1 MKTKNPAKRILKTA
15 VIQMQSK
22 PYALNENLQLALNL
36 AKEAHDKGANL
47 IVLPELFDSGYCV
60 NENARERK
68 RARLKRVGLLNQ
80 ILAFYGLKI
89 NDWQGAKF
97 VLCDKKGQS
106 VIVND
111 LGDLWGKAQKL
122 AKKEMDVLDSNLL
135 AFLNQQTHAT
145 H

>member
-1 MKTKNPAKRILKTA
+1 MCVLCGELISSFHWTDRIDG
-15 VIQMQSK
+15 SGS
-22 PYALNENLQLALNL
+22 YENDENLKEPNALIS
-36 AKEAHDKGANL
+36 A
-47 IVLPELFDSGYCV
+47 

-68 RARLKRVGLLNQ
+68 RARLKRVRLLNQ

-89 NDWQGAKF
+89 DDWQGAKF

-111 LGDLWGKAQKL
+111 LGDLWDKAQNL
-122 AKKEMDVLDSNLL
+122 AKKEMDALDSNLL
-135 AFLNQQTHAT
+135 AFLNQNTNAT

>member
-1 MKTKNPAKRILKTA
+1 MCVLCGELISSFHWSDENYGSDSYEID
-15 VIQMQSK
+15 
-22 PYALNENLQLALNL
+22 ENLREPNV
-36 AKEAHDKGANL
+36 L
-47 IVLPELFDSGYCV
+47 IST

-89 NDWQGAKF
+89 NDWQGTKF

-122 AKKEMDVLDSNLL
+122 AKKEMDALDSNLL
-135 AFLNQQTHAT
+135 AFLNQNTNTTH
-145 H
+145 

>member
-1 MKTKNPAKRILKTA
+1 MCVLCGELISSFHWTDENYGTNGSDSYEID
-15 VIQMQSK
+15 
-22 PYALNENLQLALNL
+22 ENLREPNV
-36 AKEAHDKGANL
+36 L
-47 IVLPELFDSGYCV
+47 ISA

-89 NDWQGAKF
+89 DDWQGAKF

-111 LGDLWGKAQKL
+111 LGDLWGKAQNL
-122 AKKEMDVLDSNLL
+122 SKKEMDALDSNLL
-135 AFLNQQTHAT
+135 AFLNQNPHAT

>member
-1 MKTKNPAKRILKTA
+1 MCVLCGELISSFHWTDRTYG
-15 VIQMQSK
+15 SSS
-22 PYALNENLQLALNL
+22 YENENLKGQNALIS
-36 AKEAHDKGANL
+36 A
-47 IVLPELFDSGYCV
+47 

-68 RARLKRVGLLNQ
+68 RARLKRVRLLNQ

-106 VIVND
+106 VMVND

-122 AKKEMDVLDSNLL
+122 AKKEMDALDSNLL
-135 AFLNQQTHAT
+135 AFLNQQTQAT

>member
-1 MKTKNPAKRILKTA
+1 MCVLCGELISSFHWTDGTDG
-15 VIQMQSK
+15 SGS
-22 PYALNENLQLALNL
+22 YENENLKEPNAL
-36 AKEAHDKGANL
+36 
-47 IVLPELFDSGYCV
+47 IST

-122 AKKEMDVLDSNLL
+122 AKKEMDALDSNLL

>member
-1 MKTKNPAKRILKTA
+1 MCVLCGELISSFHWTDENYGSDSYEID
-15 VIQMQSK
+15 
-22 PYALNENLQLALNL
+22 ENL
-36 AKEAHDKGANL
+36 KEPNVL
-47 IVLPELFDSGYCV
+47 ISA

-111 LGDLWGKAQKL
+111 LGDLWDKAQNL
-122 AKKEMDVLDSNLL
+122 AKKKMDALDSNLL
-135 AFLNQQTHAT
+135 AFLNQNTNTTH
-145 H
+145 

>member
-1 MKTKNPAKRILKTA
+1 MCVLCGELISSFHWTDENYGTNGSDSYEIGEGLKE
-15 VIQMQSK
+15 
-22 PYALNENLQLALNL
+22 PNALISA
-36 AKEAHDKGANL
+36 
-47 IVLPELFDSGYCV
+47 

-122 AKKEMDVLDSNLL
+122 AKKEMDALDSHLL
-135 AFLNQQTHAT
+135 AFLNQNTNAIH
-145 H
+145 

>member
-1 MKTKNPAKRILKTA
+1 MCVLCGELISSFHWSDENYGSDSYEID
-15 VIQMQSK
+15 
-22 PYALNENLQLALNL
+22 ENLREPNAL
-36 AKEAHDKGANL
+36 
-47 IVLPELFDSGYCV
+47 IST

-122 AKKEMDVLDSNLL
+122 AKKEMDALDSHLL
-135 AFLNQQTHAT
+135 AFLNQNTNAT

>member
-1 MKTKNPAKRILKTA
+1 MCVLCGELISSFHWTDRSDSYEID
-15 VIQMQSK
+15 
-22 PYALNENLQLALNL
+22 ENLKEPNALIS
-36 AKEAHDKGANL
+36 A
-47 IVLPELFDSGYCV
+47 

-68 RARLKRVGLLNQ
+68 RARFKRVRLLNQ

-111 LGDLWGKAQKL
+111 LGDLWGKAQNL
-122 AKKEMDVLDSNLL
+122 SKKEMDALDSNLL
-135 AFLNQQTHAT
+135 AFLNQNPHAT

>member
-1 MKTKNPAKRILKTA
+1 MCVLCGELVSSFHWTDRTYG
-15 VIQMQSK
+15 SGS
-22 PYALNENLQLALNL
+22 YENENLKEPNAL
-36 AKEAHDKGANL
+36 
-47 IVLPELFDSGYCV
+47 IST

-111 LGDLWGKAQKL
+111 LGDLWDKAQKL
-122 AKKEMDVLDSNLL
+122 AKKEMDALDSNLL
-135 AFLNQQTHAT
+135 AFLNQNTDTTH
-145 H
+145 

>member
-1 MKTKNPAKRILKTA
+1 MCVLCGELISSFHWTDENYGTNGSDGYR
-15 VIQMQSK
+15 SD
-22 PYALNENLQLALNL
+22 ENLRESNALIS
-36 AKEAHDKGANL
+36 A
-47 IVLPELFDSGYCV
+47 

-89 NDWQGAKF
+89 GDWQGAKF

-111 LGDLWGKAQKL
+111 LGDLWDKAQNL
-122 AKKEMDVLDSNLL
+122 AKKKMDVLDSNLL
-135 AFLNQQTHAT
+135 AFLNQNANTTH
-145 H
+145 

>member
-1 MKTKNPAKRILKTA
+1 MCVLCGELISSFHWTDENYGSDSYEID
-15 VIQMQSK
+15 
-22 PYALNENLQLALNL
+22 ENLREPNALIS
-36 AKEAHDKGANL
+36 A
-47 IVLPELFDSGYCV
+47 

-89 NDWQGAKF
+89 GDWQGTKF

-111 LGDLWGKAQKL
+111 LGDLWDKAQNL
-122 AKKEMDVLDSNLL
+122 AKKKMDALDSNLL
-135 AFLNQQTHAT
+135 AFLNQNTQAAH
-145 H
+145 

>member
-1 MKTKNPAKRILKTA
+1 MCVLCGELISSFHWSDENYGSDSYEIGKGLKE
-15 VIQMQSK
+15 
-22 PYALNENLQLALNL
+22 PNAL
-36 AKEAHDKGANL
+36 
-47 IVLPELFDSGYCV
+47 IST

-89 NDWQGAKF
+89 NDWQGTKF

-111 LGDLWGKAQKL
+111 LGDLWDKAQKL
-122 AKKEMDVLDSNLL
+122 AKKEMDALDSHLL
-135 AFLNQQTHAT
+135 AFLNQNTNTTH
-145 H
+145 

>member
-1 MKTKNPAKRILKTA
+1 MCVLCGELISSFHWTDGSDENYG
-15 VIQMQSK
+15 SD
-22 PYALNENLQLALNL
+22 ENLKEPNALIS
-36 AKEAHDKGANL
+36 A
-47 IVLPELFDSGYCV
+47 

-89 NDWQGAKF
+89 GDWQGAKF

-111 LGDLWGKAQKL
+111 LGDLWDKAQNL
-122 AKKEMDVLDSNLL
+122 AKKEMDALDSNLL
-135 AFLNQQTHAT
+135 AFLNQNTQAT

>member
-1 MKTKNPAKRILKTA
+1 MCVLCGELISSFHWTDRSDSYEIDEGLREPN
-15 VIQMQSK
+15 
-22 PYALNENLQLALNL
+22 ALISA
-36 AKEAHDKGANL
+36 
-47 IVLPELFDSGYCV
+47 

-122 AKKEMDVLDSNLL
+122 AKKKMDALDSHLL
-135 AFLNQQTHAT
+135 AFLNQNTNTTH
-145 H
+145 

>member
-1 MKTKNPAKRILKTA
+1 MCVLCGELISSFHWTDGSDSYEID
-15 VIQMQSK
+15 
-22 PYALNENLQLALNL
+22 ENLREPNV
-36 AKEAHDKGANL
+36 L
-47 IVLPELFDSGYCV
+47 IST

-89 NDWQGAKF
+89 DDWQGTKF

-111 LGDLWGKAQKL
+111 LGDLWGKAQNL
-122 AKKEMDVLDSNLL
+122 AKKKMDALDSNLL
-135 AFLNQQTHAT
+135 AFLNQHTQAT
-145 H
+145 R

>member
-1 MKTKNPAKRILKTA
+1 MCVLCGELISSFHWSDENYGSDSYEID
-15 VIQMQSK
+15 
-22 PYALNENLQLALNL
+22 ENLREPNAL
-36 AKEAHDKGANL
+36 
-47 IVLPELFDSGYCV
+47 IST

-68 RARLKRVGLLNQ
+68 RARLKRVRLLNQ

-111 LGDLWGKAQKL
+111 LGDLWGKAQNL
-122 AKKEMDVLDSNLL
+122 AKKEMDALDSNLL
-135 AFLNQQTHAT
+135 AFLNQQTNAIH
-145 H
+145 

>member
-1 MKTKNPAKRILKTA
+1 MCVLCGELISSFHWSDENYGSDSYEID
-15 VIQMQSK
+15 
-22 PYALNENLQLALNL
+22 ENLKEPNALIS
-36 AKEAHDKGANL
+36 A
-47 IVLPELFDSGYCV
+47 

-68 RARLKRVGLLNQ
+68 RARLKRVRLLNQ

-122 AKKEMDVLDSNLL
+122 AKKEMDALDSNLL

>member
-1 MKTKNPAKRILKTA
+1 MCVLCGELISSFHWSDENYGSDSYEID
-15 VIQMQSK
+15 
-22 PYALNENLQLALNL
+22 ENLKEPNAL
-36 AKEAHDKGANL
+36 
-47 IVLPELFDSGYCV
+47 IST

-89 NDWQGAKF
+89 GDWQGTKF

-111 LGDLWGKAQKL
+111 LGDLWDKAQNL
-122 AKKEMDVLDSNLL
+122 AKKKMDALDSHLL
-135 AFLNQQTHAT
+135 AFLNQNTNTTH
-145 H
+145 

>member
-1 MKTKNPAKRILKTA
+1 MCVLCGELISSFHWSDENYGSDSYEID
-15 VIQMQSK
+15 
-22 PYALNENLQLALNL
+22 ENLREPNALIS
-36 AKEAHDKGANL
+36 A
-47 IVLPELFDSGYCV
+47 

-68 RARLKRVGLLNQ
+68 RARLKRVRLLNQ

-89 NDWQGAKF
+89 NDWQGTKF

-122 AKKEMDVLDSNLL
+122 AKKEMDALDSNLL

>member
-1 MKTKNPAKRILKTA
+1 MCVLCGELISSFHWTDENYGTNGSDSYEID
-15 VIQMQSK
+15 
-22 PYALNENLQLALNL
+22 ENLREPNV
-36 AKEAHDKGANL
+36 L
-47 IVLPELFDSGYCV
+47 ISA

-89 NDWQGAKF
+89 GDWQGAKF

-111 LGDLWGKAQKL
+111 LGDLWDKAQNL
-122 AKKEMDVLDSNLL
+122 AKKKMDALDSHLL
-135 AFLNQQTHAT
+135 AFLNQNTNT
-145 H
+145 TR

>member
-1 MKTKNPAKRILKTA
+1 MCVLCGELISSFHWSDENYGSDSYEID
-15 VIQMQSK
+15 
-22 PYALNENLQLALNL
+22 ENLKEPNALIS
-36 AKEAHDKGANL
+36 A
-47 IVLPELFDSGYCV
+47 

>member
-1 MKTKNPAKRILKTA
+1 MCVLCGELISSFHWTDENYRGDKSDSYEID
-15 VIQMQSK
+15 
-22 PYALNENLQLALNL
+22 ENLREPNALIS
-36 AKEAHDKGANL
+36 A
-47 IVLPELFDSGYCV
+47 

-89 NDWQGAKF
+89 GDWQGAKF

-111 LGDLWGKAQKL
+111 LGDLWDKAQNL
-122 AKKEMDVLDSNLL
+122 AKKKVDALDSNLL
-135 AFLNQQTHAT
+135 AFLNQHTQAT

>member
-1 MKTKNPAKRILKTA
+1 MCVLCGELISSFHWTDGTDENYG
-15 VIQMQSK
+15 SD
-22 PYALNENLQLALNL
+22 ENLREPNALIS
-36 AKEAHDKGANL
+36 A
-47 IVLPELFDSGYCV
+47 

-89 NDWQGAKF
+89 GDWQGAKF

-111 LGDLWGKAQKL
+111 LGDLWDKAQNL
-122 AKKEMDVLDSNLL
+122 AKKKMDALDSNLL
-135 AFLNQQTHAT
+135 AFLNQNTQAAH
-145 H
+145 

>member
-1 MKTKNPAKRILKTA
+1 MCVLCGELISSFHWTDGSDGSDSYEADGSLRGQNA
-15 VIQMQSK
+15 VIS
-22 PYALNENLQLALNL
+22 A
-36 AKEAHDKGANL
+36 
-47 IVLPELFDSGYCV
+47 

-68 RARLKRVGLLNQ
+68 RARLKRVRLLNQ

-111 LGDLWGKAQKL
+111 LGDLWDKAQKL
-122 AKKEMDVLDSNLL
+122 AKKEMDALDSHLL